1 MDNSSVLKNFGV
13 QKDNTDKDNNQNSN
27 SVSTPVEGSVNNS
40 TVVESDDILNAPYT
54 DKRSVTISLVRN
66 YNLFRE
72 ANRTSLPAKVDYIG
86 SSVSSSQ
93 ILSSSKGEI
102 EAYFPQ
108 IIGLSINNPEF
119 VTRVKQY
126 LNNIQIRVD
135 ALGKTFNTSFRYNH
149 KSDYYKII
157 KEEEKIESN
166 YNKADKRGLKNLKAA
181 IKEKIDALNTLESTK
196 YLYGFPE
203 QVEDYIMYRHCLLY
217 NDIAKDV
224 ALINS
229 NPSIRF
235 YFKDDKKEADR
246 LRRRRNQINKA
257 KSNYVAALADD
268 ALFDALYIQY
278 ALKSNLPV
286 AAAINK
292 SRLDKEIDLD
302 NFSNNN
308 PEIFNDWF
316 NDKNIKLKSEI
327 ELMIV
332 RGILIRSQYNQN
344 ITSIEGTFVGANIG
358 EAVAWFNDV
367 NNSSEI
373 TALKNRLKNI

>member
-13 QKDNTDKDNNQNSN
+13 SKDNAVEDNTENPVTTSSPVKESDNNQ
-27 SVSTPVEGSVNNS
+27 PAA
-40 TVVESDDILNAPYT
+40 ESDDILNAPYV

-72 ANRTSLPAKVDYIG
+72 ANRTSLPNKVDYIG
-86 SSVSSSQ
+86 SSISSSQ

-108 IIGLSINNPEF
+108 IIGMSTNNPDF

-149 KSDYYKII
+149 KSDYYRII

-166 YNKADKRGLKNLKAA
+166 YTKADKRGLKNLKAA
-181 IKEKIDALNTLESTK
+181 VKARIDALNNLESTK

-268 ALFDALYIQY
+268 SLFDALYIQY
-278 ALKSNLPV
+278 ALKGNLPV
-286 AAAINK
+286 AAAINR

-308 PEIFNDWF
+308 PEVFNDWF

-358 EAVAWFNDV
+358 EAIAWFNDV
-367 NNSSEI
+367 NNASEV
-373 TALKNRLKNI
+373 TALKNRLNNI

>member
-1 MDNSSVLKNFGV
+1 MDNSSVLKNFGA

-40 TVVESDDILNAPYT
+40 TAVESDDILNAPYT

-72 ANRTSLPAKVDYIG
+72 ANRASLPAKVDYIG

-135 ALGKTFNTSFRYNH
+135 ALGKTFNTSFRYNR
-149 KSDYYKII
+149 KTDYYKII

-181 IKEKIDALNTLESTK
+181 VKEKIDALNTLESTK

-302 NFSNNN
+302 NFSNNS

>member
-1 MDNSSVLKNFGV
+1 MNNSSVLKNFGV
-13 QKDNTDKDNNQNSN
+13 QKDNTDKDNKENSN
-27 SVSTPVEGSVNNS
+27 SVNTPVKGSVNNS

-72 ANRTSLPAKVDYIG
+72 VNRTSLPAKVDYIG

-135 ALGKTFNTSFRYNH
+135 ALGKTFNTSFRYNR
-149 KSDYYKII
+149 KADYYKII

>member
-13 QKDNTDKDNNQNSN
+13 QKDNTDKDNQENSN
-27 SVSTPVEGSVNNS
+27 SVSTPVEDSVNNS
-40 TVVESDDILNAPYT
+40 TAVESDDILNAPYT

-72 ANRTSLPAKVDYIG
+72 ANRASLPAKVDYIG

-135 ALGKTFNTSFRYNH
+135 ALGKTFNTSFRYNR
-149 KSDYYKII
+149 KTDYYKII

-181 IKEKIDALNTLESTK
+181 VKEKIDALNTLESTK

-302 NFSNNN
+302 NFSNNS

-344 ITSIEGTFVGANIG
+344 ITSIDGAFVGANIG

>member
-13 QKDNTDKDNNQNSN
+13 QKDNTDKDNQENSN
-27 SVSTPVEGSVNNS
+27 SVSTPVEDSVNNS
-40 TVVESDDILNAPYT
+40 TAVESDDILNAPYT

-72 ANRTSLPAKVDYIG
+72 ANRASLPAKVDYIG

-119 VTRVKQY
+119 VTKVKQY

-135 ALGKTFNTSFRYNH
+135 ALGKTFNTSFRYNR
-149 KSDYYKII
+149 KTDYYKII

-181 IKEKIDALNTLESTK
+181 VKEKIDALNTLESTK

-302 NFSNNN
+302 NFSNNS

-344 ITSIEGTFVGANIG
+344 ITSIDGAFVGANIG

>member
-1 MDNSSVLKNFGV
+1 MDNSSVLKNFGA

-40 TVVESDDILNAPYT
+40 TAVESDDILNAPYT

-72 ANRTSLPAKVDYIG
+72 ANRASLPAKVDYIG

-135 ALGKTFNTSFRYNH
+135 ALGKTFNTSFRYNR
-149 KSDYYKII
+149 KTDYYKII

-181 IKEKIDALNTLESTK
+181 VKEKIDALNTLESTK

-302 NFSNNN
+302 NFSNNS

-344 ITSIEGTFVGANIG
+344 ITSIDGAFVGANIG

>member
-72 ANRTSLPAKVDYIG
+72 ANRTSLLAKVDYIG

-135 ALGKTFNTSFRYNH
+135 ALGKTFNTSFRYNR
-149 KSDYYKII
+149 KADYYKII

-166 YNKADKRGLKNLKAA
+166 YNKADKRGLKNLKVA
-181 IKEKIDALNTLESTK
+181 IKEKVDALNTLESTK

-302 NFSNNN
+302 NFSNNS

>member
-13 QKDNTDKDNNQNSN
+13 QKDNTDKDNKENLN

-40 TVVESDDILNAPYT
+40 TTVESDDILNAPYT

-72 ANRTSLPAKVDYIG
+72 ANRTSLPTKVDYIG

-292 SRLDKEIDLD
+292 SSLDKEIDLD
-302 NFSNNN
+302 NFSNNS
-308 PEIFNDWF
+308 PEVFNDWF